1 MVEFNNLTEKL
12 KEEIRNSSNKVE
24 IPAHELIVSVGD
36 KMEFIPFV
44 LNGTVR
50 VFIEND
56 DTGKELLLYYVE
68 GGYTCMMSIIAG
80 FTNRISKVSAE
91 TESNA
96 TILLIPADKI
106 REWQIKFEDWNDLIL
121 NLFINRYNDLITTIE
136 ALSFKKI
143 EDRLLKYLDNF
154 KDESGLIFLSKS
166 NKEIAKDIASS
177 REVVSRT
184 LKKLENDQK
193 IRLKSSQNK

>member
-1 MVEFNNLTEKL
+1 
-12 KEEIRNSSNKVE
+12 
-24 IPAHELIVSVGD
+24 
-36 KMEFIPFV
+36 
-44 LNGTVR
+44 
-50 VFIEND
+50 
-56 DTGKELLLYYVE
+56 
-68 GGYTCMMSIIAG
+68 MMSIIAG

-154 KDESGLIFLSKS
+154 KDESGFISLSKS
-166 NKEIAKDIASS
+166 NKEIARDIASS

-193 IRLKSSQNK
+193 IRLKSSQSK